1 MSKISTAL
9 LTSSTESIELRPR
22 FWENVPLSEMN
33 DAEWEALCDGC
44 GKCCY
49 RKYLRGRGKYE
60 RIYFTRVACNL
71 LNLKTGKCGNYSRR
85 FELIDDCTKLT
96 KQNLPD
102 FGWLPATCAY
112 RLLYENKPLF
122 DWHPLISGNSETVRK
137 AGIMIADG
145 VHEDDVIDWF
155 EFVIEEE

>member
-1 MSKISTAL
+1 MTS
-9 LTSSTESIELRPR
+9 LTPR
-22 FWENVPLSEMN
+22 FWEHKSLLEMN

-71 LNLKTGKCGNYSRR
+71 LNLQTGKCGNYSRR
-85 FELIDDCTKLT
+85 FELMEDCTKLT
-96 KQNLPD
+96 KENLPE
-102 FGWLPATCAY
+102 FNWLPATCAY

-122 DWHPLISGNSETVRK
+122 DWHPLISGNSDTVK
-137 AGIMIADG
+137 QAGIMITDG
-145 VHEDDVIDWF
+145 VHEEDIIDWF
-155 EFVIEEE
+155 EFVIDEDHKTT

>member
-9 LTSSTESIELRPR
+9 LTYSTESIELRPR

-122 DWHPLISGNSETVRK
+122 DWHPLISGNSATVK
-137 AGIMIADG
+137 QAGIMIANG

-155 EFVIEEE
+155 EFVIED